1 MKNNLLRLACCAL
14 LLSGCASSNNVSWW
28 NLPKAGSKELL
39 ISQRGALILDP
50 SKRNMVGE
58 LLYIDKDG
66 VVFCETK
73 RGERIALAPRAYQEY
88 KLHAMRPS
96 VTTAVWS
103 ATTAPLLFFVHGWF
117 GAITAPLS
125 IVNSGL
131 NFYSENRAYGM
142 KMSGLPVEHIRAQ
155 CRFPM
160 GIPENY

>member
-14 LLSGCASSNNVSWW
+14 LLSSCAVTNNVSWW
-28 NLPKAGSKELL
+28 NLPKTGSIDLL
-39 ISQRGALILDP
+39 TSQRGALIVDA
-50 SKRNMVGE
+50 SKRKMVGE
-58 LLYIDKDG
+58 LLYIDRYG

-73 RGERIALAPRAYQEY
+73 RGVRVEVAPRVYQEF

-96 VTTAVWS
+96 VTTAKWS
-103 ATTAPLLFFVHGWF
+103 ATTSPLLLLAHGWF
-117 GAITAPLS
+117 SAITAPLS

-131 NFYSENRAYGM
+131 NFYSENHAYGL
-142 KMSGLPVEHIRAQ
+142 KMSGLPVEHIRAH